1 MSKRSARAPTI
12 ENVLGPLAA
21 AIMRVVWREDE
32 CTVATVAARLADER
46 PRPPAYTTVM
56 TVMGRLHERGLLLR
70 EKRGR
75 QFVYRASDPEDRMIE
90 GLTQR
95 AIDDL
100 IARFGTT
107 AYRQFALRLADVDPA
122 TRARLVELAGR
133 HEEP

>member
-1 MSKRSARAPTI
+1 M
-12 ENVLGPLAA
+12 
-21 AIMRVVWREDE
+21 
-32 CTVATVAARLADER
+32 
-46 PRPPAYTTVM
+46 
-56 TVMGRLHERGLLLR
+56 
-70 EKRGR
+70 
-75 QFVYRASDPEDRMIE
+75 YRASDPEDRMIE